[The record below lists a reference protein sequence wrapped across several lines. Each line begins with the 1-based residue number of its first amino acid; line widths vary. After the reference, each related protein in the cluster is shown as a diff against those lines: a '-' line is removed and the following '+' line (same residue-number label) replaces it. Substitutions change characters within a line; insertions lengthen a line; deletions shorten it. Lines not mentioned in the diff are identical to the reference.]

1 MVGPRRSP
9 PFLRLETRGGS
20 DRGDRDGGPAPN
32 RNPLSVLFTARRRDR
47 RSSLSLADSL
57 QRVVSTDAA
66 PRARAPPRNVTRP
79 APGRQVSGSVAARA
93 VTSPCRR
100 ATCILVIRA
109 ERASGHRPSFG
120 AALFLRKPS
129 HTWQAVSCRVYFL
142 KFAQIELQQCVD
154 ARIIHRYFL
163 SRNNSARATDQPNEK
178 ANQIYFSKK
187 FFSLPL
193 KTY

>member
-32 RNPLSVLFTARRRDR
+32 RNPLSVLFTARPRDR

-79 APGRQVSGSVAARA
+79 APARQVSGSVAARA

-129 HTWQAVSCRVYFL
+129 HMTWQAVSFIFSSLHKWNYNNAWMYVSSDYYSPIL
-142 KFAQIELQQCVD
+142 
-154 ARIIHRYFL
+154 L
-163 SRNNSARATDQPNEK
+163 SQEQVSTGHQPAKRNG
-178 ANQIYFSKK
+178 
-187 FFSLPL
+187 
-193 KTY
+193 